1 MNETTK
7 KMLAELDAA
16 IMNNVYGFQTHLP
29 EAYHDDRRRWQNF
42 ETPKQTG

>member
-16 IMNNVYGFQTHLP
+16 IDGMSMDSKRTLTGRIP
-29 EAYHDDRRRWQNF
+29 RR
-42 ETPKQTG
+42 P